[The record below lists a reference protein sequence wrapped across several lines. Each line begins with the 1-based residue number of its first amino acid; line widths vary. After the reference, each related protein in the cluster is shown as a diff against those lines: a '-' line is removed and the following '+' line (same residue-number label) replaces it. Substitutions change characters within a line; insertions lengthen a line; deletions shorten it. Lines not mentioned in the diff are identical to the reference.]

1 MSTTIASKKNSVAM
15 LPANQTQSAC
25 PCSKYSEN
33 DRLYYGGR
41 YARWQTGKM
50 WRAPRAGTD
59 HLGGDKPR
67 RSGLAWQI

>member
-50 WRAPRAGTD
+50 WRTHRAREPIIWEVTSRAGQ
-59 HLGGDKPR
+59 GWR
-67 RSGLAWQI
+67 